1 MNDSPLL
8 SALAA
13 GRAAPPPR
21 DDESIFTV
29 LPKALGLRLEPGKGQ
44 VETMVIDQVERP
56 TEN

>member
-1 MNDSPLL
+1 
-8 SALAA
+8 LAA